1 MYDVKEIFALMKSP
15 TDDDRELITRAFN
28 FAEKAHTDQL
38 RASGEPYFI
47 HPVSVAKLLAEMRTD
62 ATTIAAGLLHD
73 TVEDGVATEKE
84 IEKEFGKEIL
94 FLVLGVTKLGK
105 LKYRGLKRHAESLRK
120 MLVAMA
126 QDIRVIM
133 IRFAD
138 RLHNAQTL
146 RFLPPEKQKRIADE
160 TIEIFAP
167 LANRLGMW
175 RVKGLLED
183 SAFPYSEP
191 EAYKKVIALRKTKG
205 RETVKKLQKMYRT
218 IHTELLKQNITRV
231 QVDYRVKYL
240 YSLYQ
245 KLLKNDMNIDQIY
258 DISALRIIVP
268 TVGECYQVLGIIH
281 QLWRPAPNRM
291 KDYIANPKPN
301 GYQSIHTTVFTGD
314 GGAAEIQIRTRQMN
328 EEAELGVTSHIY
340 YDESSKPKTGG
351 VLDKKLRW
359 IEHLVNWQKHVT
371 ESEEFLTTL
380 KTDFFDNQI
389 FVFTPKGDVVE
400 LPVGSTPIDFAF
412 RIHTDIGMRAAGAK
426 INNKMSQLDYKLKN
440 NDIVEIE
447 TRKNSHPTDKW
458 LKQTQTSFAKK
469 QIRLYLKEAKEKGG

>member
-1 MYDVKEIFALMKSP
+1 MYEVGEIFALMKRPPS
-15 TDDDRELITRAFN
+15 DDDRELINRAFT
-28 FAEKAHTDQL
+28 FAEKAHEGQF

-47 HPVSVAKLLAEMRTD
+47 HPVSVAKLLADMRAD

-84 IEKEFGKEIL
+84 IEKNFGKEIL
-94 FLVLGVTKLGK
+94 FLVEGVTKLGK
-105 LKYRGLKRHAESLRK
+105 LKYHGIKRHAESLRK

-146 RFLPPEKQKRIADE
+146 RFLKPEKQKRIADE
-160 TIEIFAP
+160 TIEIYAP

-183 SAFPYSEP
+183 SAFPYAYP

-205 RETVKKLQKMYRT
+205 KDTIKKLQKMYRAIYDET
-218 IHTELLKQNITRV
+218 IKHGMTKP

-245 KLLKNDMNIDQIY
+245 KLLKNNMDIEQIY

-281 QLWRPAPNRM
+281 TLWQPMPDRL
-291 KDYIANPKPN
+291 KDYIAFPKPN
-301 GYQSIHTTVFTGD
+301 GYQSIHTTVYTSE
-314 GGAAEIQIRTRQMN
+314 GGAAEIQIRTREMN
-328 EEAELGVTSHIY
+328 EEAEFGVTSHIY
-340 YDESSKPKTGG
+340 YDESGKPRAGG
-351 VLDKKLRW
+351 KLDKKLRW

-371 ESEEFLTTL
+371 ESEEFLNTL
-380 KTDFFDNQI
+380 KTDFFEDQI
-389 FVFTPKGDVVE
+389 FVFTPKNDVIE
-400 LPVGSTPIDFAF
+400 LPKGSTPIDFAY
-412 RIHTDIGMRAAGAK
+412 RVHTDIGQHVGGAK
-426 INNKMSQLDYKLKN
+426 VNGKMVPLDYKLKN
-440 NDIVEIE
+440 NEIVEIE
-447 TRKNSHPTDKW
+447 VRKNAHPTTKW
-458 LKQTQTSFAKK
+458 LDHTKTSFAKK
-469 QIRLYLKEAKEKGG
+469 QIRMFLKEE

>member
-1 MYDVKEIFALMKSP
+1 MKRSP
-15 TDDDRELITRAFN
+15 SDADRELITRAYN
-28 FAEKAHTDQL
+28 FAEKAHAGQL

-47 HPVSVAKLLAEMRTD
+47 HPVSVAKLLAEMRVD
-62 ATTIAAGLLHD
+62 GATIAAGLLHD

-84 IEKEFGKEIL
+84 IEENFGKEIL
-94 FLVLGVTKLGK
+94 FLVNGVTKLGK

-146 RFLPPEKQKRIADE
+146 RFLKPEKQKRIADE
-160 TIEIFAP
+160 TIEIYAP

-183 SAFPYSEP
+183 SAFPYADP

-205 RETVKKLQKMYRT
+205 RETIKKLQKMYRA
-218 IHTELLKQNITRV
+218 INEQLIKEKITGV
-231 QVDYRVKYL
+231 SVDYRVKYL

-245 KLLKNDMNIDQIY
+245 KLLKNNMDIDQIY

-281 QLWRPAPNRM
+281 RLWKPMPDRL
-291 KDYIANPKPN
+291 KDYVAFPKPN

-314 GGAAEIQIRTRQMN
+314 GSAAEIQIRTREMN
-328 EEAELGVTSHIY
+328 EEAEFGVTSHIY
-340 YDESSKPKTGG
+340 YDESGKPRGG
-351 VLDKKLRW
+351 GKLDKKIAW
-359 IEHLVNWQKHVT
+359 IEHLVNWQKNVT
-371 ESEEFLTTL
+371 ESEEFLSTL
-380 KTDFFDNQI
+380 KTDFFDDQI
-389 FVFTPKGDVVE
+389 FVFTPKGDVIE
-400 LPVGSTPIDFAF
+400 LPVGSTPIDFAY
-412 RIHTDIGMRAAGAK
+412 RVHTDIGMHAAGAK
-426 INNKMSQLDYKLKN
+426 VNGKMVHLDYQLKN
-440 NDIVEIE
+440 NEMVEIDV
-447 TRKNSHPTDKW
+447 RKNAHPSVKW
-458 LKQTQTSFAKK
+458 LDHTKTSFAKK
-469 QIRLYLKEAKEKGG
+469 HIRFYLKEE